1 LKNYGLWPTEAEALC
16 SHVRLSTVNQF
27 KSNLEALKK
36 SKIKTGVELGI
47 GNWAFLN

>member
-1 LKNYGLWPTEAEALC
+1 M
-16 SHVRLSTVNQF
+16 LSRTSVNCQPIQVQ
-27 KSNLEALKK
+27 SRSIKK